1 MADFMDLMKKG
12 ALADKRERLRGLLI
26 RVEQLCENISVG
38 IFHFRDD
45 DLDSIKDQ
53 HVLHAAH
60 ELARVVD
67 EARKLK
73 KELGD

>member
-1 MADFMDLMKKG
+1 MADFLDLMRKG
-12 ALADKRERLRGLLI
+12 EQVEKRELLRGLLI

-38 IFHFRDD
+38 IFHFRDE
-45 DLDSIKDQ
+45 DLDSIKDE
-53 HVLHAAH
+53 HVVHAAR
-60 ELARVVD
+60 ELQRVLA